1 MAPGMPHGGETCADP
16 GNQMAEGISHHCK
29 TLPFT
34 LREKGAL
41 EDFFFFLIFIYLA
54 VMGLSFGV
62 QASLVVVPGFSCFTA
77 CGILAPQFTGD

>member
-1 MAPGMPHGGETCADP
+1 MQDP

-41 EDFFFFLIFIYLA
+41 GGFFFLFNIYL
-54 VMGLSFGV
+54 FGCDG
-62 QASLVVVPGFSCFTA
+62 S
-77 CGILAPQFTGD
+77 